1 MVLDHADPAGQH
13 AVVLDTT
20 ESLGDEV
27 VENILDGRPM
37 ERITCPELLEY
48 SLRLLD
54 ATLDSGLV
62 KNISDWELEA
72 SPVPD
77 ATLDSRLTEGIT
89 NLEHSAPGV
98 SLDSGPMEGMLCLE
112 PSEQSVINSS
122 LVARPSKCV
131 MKERSEW
138 KSVINPAI
146 SYTMDSRPMEGI
158 THLERS
164 ALGVSLDSGPT
175 EGASCLEPL
184 EQWVFGRVACNQ
196 PDY

>member
-1 MVLDHADPAGQH
+1 M
-13 AVVLDTT
+13 
-20 ESLGDEV
+20 
-27 VENILDGRPM
+27 
-37 ERITCPELLEY
+37 EY

-62 KNISDWELEA
+62 ENISDWEPEA

-89 NLEHSAPGV
+89 NLEHSAPRV

-112 PSEQSVINSS
+112 PSEQSVLNSS
-122 LVARPSKCV
+122 LVARPSRCV
-131 MKERSEW
+131 MEERSEW
-138 KSVINPAI
+138 KSVIHPAI
-146 SYTMDSRPMEGI
+146 SNTLDSRPMEGI
-158 THLERS
+158 THLERP

-184 EQWVFGRVACNQ
+184 EQSVLSSSLVVRPVEGVTKKVQRGQQRPTEANGANRVH
-196 PDY
+196 